1 MSLSI
6 LILEVGADSF
16 ILTGDNIVTFEPIW
30 LCGNETTTKLMEMHN
45 YYYYLLLIFLLY
57 WKFSPLE

>member
-16 ILTGDNIVTFEPIW
+16 ILTRDNIVTFEPIW
-30 LCGNETTTKLMEMHN
+30 LCGNEAATKRMEMRN
-45 YYYYLLLIFLLY
+45 SYYYLLLMFLIY